1 MKRIVFL
8 LVILMGSSTLFSQE
22 LPKWE
27 DIVLVDKKHYN
38 AEAESAALAA
48 ANYIL
53 GTLPEDGNTTRVRAS
68 AYLLRWISGTPDYP
82 FEIQPE
88 VAKLTY
94 KNTWVLPV
102 YLAAM
107 ARYSMEHKKDS
118 KDLKKVQENA
128 LKGVATYMRGF
139 QKALKLKSVHKKFIE
154 ADEKGNLEAFMK
166 ES

>member
-1 MKRIVFL
+1 MKKIVFL
-8 LVILMGSSTLFSQE
+8 FVVLIGSSKTFSQE

-27 DIVLVDKKHYN
+27 DIVLVQPSHYN

-53 GTLPEDGNTTRVRAS
+53 GTLPENGNTTRVRAS
-68 AYLLRWISGTPDYP
+68 AYLLRWISGTPDYA

-88 VAKLTY
+88 AAKLTY

-107 ARYSMEHKKDS
+107 SRYSMEHKKES

-128 LKGVATYMRGF
+128 LKGVAIYMRGF
-139 QKALKLKSVHKKFIE
+139 KKALKLNSTHKKFIE
-154 ADEKGNLEAFMK
+154 ADEKGEVEAFMK
-166 ES
+166 Q